1 MIDKLVQLL
10 NLSNVKK
17 IIYVDDIFCV
27 ERYLEDAHAVLR
39 TWLETD
45 DYHKLDFISSD
56 KDVLEEEFDSWWN
69 GATDDDKRNCVFDV
83 MQLSDEGQNILL
95 CLNNIKN
102 HEIKVEC
109 MSPAEFTDA
118 FIGDLKNEVKDSF
131 QVLLLMDQELE
142 DQKHGGE
149 TLLQK
154 VEDTQY
160 LHCGLFSG
168 KFSIDEEIDVWKE
181 LGSSTMVYPLSKKR
195 ILDEPEEKMIEGLR
209 NILWLKLAS
218 AYIIEI
224 KNNKQSLNVNEVA
237 LENSDIPGFSYVNIA
252 SFKRVSLDVLDL
264 VSFNT
269 DGKAIIDVTKENC
282 PIEDENLLQ
291 PNMLKRYHN
300 ISLFAKKLIPILIA
314 CDKGDAKNSIQHFCK
329 SCFLTVPCLRDG
341 KIIEFQVQRIERYN
355 ELLAQVLYSKLMNYM
370 ARIAVPNDFSE

>member
-131 QVLLLMDQELE
+131 QVLFLWIKSSRTKNMEVKHYYRKWKILSICIADFFRANFLL
-142 DQKHGGE
+142 
-149 TLLQK
+149 T
-154 VEDTQY
+154 
-160 LHCGLFSG
+160 
-168 KFSIDEEIDVWKE
+168 
-181 LGSSTMVYPLSKKR
+181 
-195 ILDEPEEKMIEGLR
+195 
-209 NILWLKLAS
+209 
-218 AYIIEI
+218 
-224 KNNKQSLNVNEVA
+224 
-237 LENSDIPGFSYVNIA
+237 
-252 SFKRVSLDVLDL
+252 
-264 VSFNT
+264 
-269 DGKAIIDVTKENC
+269 
-282 PIEDENLLQ
+282 
-291 PNMLKRYHN
+291 
-300 ISLFAKKLIPILIA
+300 KKLMY
-314 CDKGDAKNSIQHFCK
+314 GKN
-329 SCFLTVPCLRDG
+329 
-341 KIIEFQVQRIERYN
+341 
-355 ELLAQVLYSKLMNYM
+355 
-370 ARIAVPNDFSE
+370 